1 MTVTRIAIRRPVTV
15 SMFVVAV
22 ILFGVVS
29 LQRLALNLLP
39 DISYPS
45 LTIQTD
51 YEDAAPEEIEN
62 LITRPIEEAVG
73 VISGL
78 TRLSSISRPG
88 QSEVVL
94 EFGWDTSMDL
104 AGMETR
110 EKLDLIEFPED
121 AGKPVILRFDP
132 SHDPI
137 MRLQLYGDL
146 SLTRLRYLADQNI
159 KKRLEATDGVAAVKV
174 VGGREEQIRIEIDE
188 KRLAELNIPITEV
201 TSTLRQ
207 GNVNQAGGSLYDLDA
222 NYLVRMLN
230 EFRSVDEIRAMV
242 IRDRDGRAIALGD
255 IAQVWR
261 GTKDRQ
267 IIARLNGAESVELAI
282 YKEGD
287 ANTVSVSA
295 AVHQRLKALPK
306 DKTLPKG
313 IEYQVV
319 FDQADF
325 ISQSVNNVLSAA
337 VIGGALA
344 TMILFL
350 FLRHLRSTIII
361 CISIPISIM
370 ATFAVMYQT
379 GITLNIMSLGGVA
392 LGVGMLVDNSIVV
405 LESVHRHRSRQ
416 KNLWQ
421 AVYDGTREVGMAV
434 TASTLTT
441 VAVFVPLVFVE
452 GVAGQLFRDQALT
465 ITYSLLAS
473 LAVALTV
480 IPMILALRIRPKS
493 PEAPTSPAAA
503 SSSNAGS
510 ATKPAGNLWRRALT
524 QTRVFAR
531 FLFVDVV
538 QIILGDLRRILRAL
552 GNGILKLLEPAVLA
566 PFESWFKKVSNAY
579 PALLIRS
586 LEHKSVVVA
595 IAAGF
600 AALSALGYLTLGA
613 ELIPPLTQ
621 GEFSFEVELTEGAPL
636 ERTDRLLKDLEA
648 RAAALPGVATVFASV
663 GGSNKNQF
671 TRQAIEEHAGQLFVV
686 MEDRRD
692 RALEQQ
698 TIERIRD
705 ELGRYPETRFTFRRP
720 TLFSFKTP
728 IEVEIYSFD
737 LESQKSAA
745 DLVMERLRRIQ
756 GLHDITT
763 TTELGNPEIQIRFD
777 RERLA
782 RLGLNEV
789 RISEVLRNKIRGDVA
804 SRYRDGDKQIDILV
818 RAEESQRSNVDDL
831 RNLLIV
837 ASQGTNAFSPGR
849 NNSGRNQPGQGQD
862 GFDAEGRRSGE
873 TRRQGDEA
881 GLSPRG
887 RVAAS
892 RAPIRLGAVAD
903 IQLARGPAEIHR
915 IRGQRAAVVSANLSG
930 RDLGSVAAEIRE
942 ELRDL
947 QGSLPVNSTLGL
959 GGQNEELETSYQSIR
974 FAILLAVFLVYLVM
988 ASQFESLIH
997 PLIILFT
1004 VPLAIIGVIL
1014 SLAVTRTDISVMV
1027 LLGAIILI
1035 GIVVNNAIV
1044 LVDYTNRLRRGGMPK
1059 REALVRAGK
1068 VRFRPILMTTMTTVL
1083 GLIPLALGW
1092 GEGSEVRAPMAI
1104 TVMGGLLFSTVL
1116 TLIFIPVVYEL
1127 IDRKELVPSGSAQAR
1142 HDAAGSGPED
1152 AGGADLEFENA

>member
-146 SLTRLRYLADQNI
+146 SLSRLRYLADQDI
-159 KKRLEATDGVAAVKV
+159 KKRLEATSGVAAVKV

-201 TSTLRQ
+201 TSILRQ
-207 GNVNQAGGSLYDLDA
+207 GNLNQAGGSLYDLDA

-267 IIARLNGAESVELAI
+267 IIVRLNGAESVELAI

-361 CISIPISIM
+361 CLSIPISIM

-480 IPMILALRIRPKS
+480 IPMILALRIRPKT
-493 PEAPTSPAAA
+493 PEAGTSPAEAPSA
-503 SSSNAGS
+503 SAGS
-510 ATKPAGNLWRRALT
+510 ATKPAGNFWHKALI
-524 QTRVFAR
+524 QIRVFTH
-531 FLFVDVV
+531 FLLVDTV
-538 QIILGDLRRILRAL
+538 QIVLGDLRRILRAL

-566 PFESWFKKVSNAY
+566 PFESWFQKVSDAY

-586 LEHKSVVVA
+586 LEHKTAVVA

-621 GEFSFEVELTEGAPL
+621 GEFSFEIELTEGAPL
-636 ERTDRLLKDLEA
+636 ERTDRVLSDLEA
-648 RAAALPGVATVFASV
+648 HAAALPGVATVFASV

-671 TRQAIEEHAGQLFVV
+671 SRQAIEEHAGQLYVV
-686 MEDRRD
+686 MADRRD
-692 RALEQQ
+692 RALEEQA
-698 TIERIRD
+698 IELIRE
-705 ELGRYPETRFTFRRP
+705 ELGRHPETRFTFARP

-737 LESQKSAA
+737 LESQKAAA

-782 RLGLNEV
+782 RLGLNES

-818 RAEESQRSNVDDL
+818 RAQESQRSNVDDL

-837 ASQGTNAFSPGR
+837 ANQGTNAFSRGL
-849 NNSGRNQPGQGQD
+849 NNSGRNRPEQGQD
-862 GFDAEGRRSGE
+862 GFDAQGGLGGE
-873 TRRQGDEA
+873 IRRQGDEA

-887 RVAAS
+887 QVPAQ
-892 RAPIRLGAVAD
+892 RAPIRLGAIAD

-942 ELRDL
+942 ELRGL
-947 QGSLPVNSTLGL
+947 QGSLPVDSTLGL

-1044 LVDYTNRLRRGGMPK
+1044 LVDYTNRLRRGGMTK
-1059 REALVRAGK
+1059 RDALVRAGQ

-1127 IDRKELVPSGSAQAR
+1127 IDRKELVPSGSA
-1142 HDAAGSGPED
+1142 
-1152 AGGADLEFENA
+1152 DLEFENA

>member
-1 MTVTRIAIRRPVTV
+1 MTATRIAIRRPVTV

-22 ILFGVVS
+22 ILFGLVS

-73 VISGL
+73 VTSGL
-78 TRLSSISRPG
+78 ARLSSISRPG

-94 EFGWDTSMDL
+94 EFNWDTSMDV
-104 AGMETR
+104 ASMETR
-110 EKLDLIEFPED
+110 EKLDLIDLPDD
-121 AGKPVILRFDP
+121 AGKPILLRFDP

-137 MRLQLYGDL
+137 MRLQLHGDL
-146 SLTRLRYLADQNI
+146 SLTRLRYLADQDI

-201 TSTLRQ
+201 TNILRQ
-207 GNVNQAGGSLYDLDA
+207 GNLNQAGGSLYDLDA

-230 EFRSVDEIRAMV
+230 EFQSVEEIRAMV
-242 IRDRDGRAIALGD
+242 LRDREGRAIALED
-255 IAQVWR
+255 VARVWR
-261 GTKDRQ
+261 GSKDRQ
-267 IIARLNGAESVELAI
+267 IIARLNGNESVEMAV

-287 ANTVSVSA
+287 ANTVTVSQ
-295 AVHQRLKALPK
+295 AVHRRLQALPK
-306 DKTLPKG
+306 DKTIPKG

-319 FDQADF
+319 FDQANF

-337 VIGGALA
+337 VIGGVLA
-344 TMILFL
+344 TIVLFL
-350 FLRHLRSTIII
+350 FLRHVRSTIII
-361 CISIPISIM
+361 GMSIPISIM
-370 ATFAVMYQT
+370 ATFALMYQT
-379 GITLNIMSLGGVA
+379 DITLNIMSLGGVA

-405 LESVHRHRSRQ
+405 LESVHRHRARK

-421 AVYDGTREVGMAV
+421 AVYDGTREVGTAV
-434 TASTLTT
+434 AASTLTT

-480 IPMILALRIRPKS
+480 IPMVLALRV
-493 PEAPTSPAAA
+493 EPAAA
-503 SSSNAGS
+503 EEEDQ
-510 ATKPAGNLWRRALT
+510 PAVVSGPARDAAPNQEQNLWRRASSKI
-524 QTRVFAR
+524 RAFAR
-531 FLFVDVV
+531 FLFADIVRIVV
-538 QIILGDLRRILRAL
+538 GDLRRLFRTIGNLILRF
-552 GNGILKLLEPAVLA
+552 LEPAVLT
-566 PFESWFKKVSNAY
+566 PFERWFKKLGDAY
-579 PALLIRS
+579 PGLLIRS
-586 LEHKSVVVA
+586 LENKPLVVA
-595 IAAGF
+595 VAVG
-600 AALSALGYLTLGA
+600 LVGVSVLGYMTLGA

-621 GEFSFEVELTEGAPL
+621 GEFSFEVELTEGAPI
-636 ERTDRLLKDLEA
+636 ERTDRVLKDLEGRVA
-648 RAAALPGVATVFASV
+648 ELPGVGTVFASV

-671 TRQAIEEHAGQLFVV
+671 ARQAVEEHIGQLYVV

-692 RALEQQ
+692 RLLEQQ
-698 TIERIRD
+698 TIDRVRED
-705 ELGRYPETRFTFRRP
+705 LERYPEIRFTFSRP

-728 IEVEIYSFD
+728 IEIEIYSSD
-737 LESQKSAA
+737 LESQRQAA
-745 DLVMERLRRIQ
+745 DLVMDRLRRIR

-782 RLGLNEV
+782 RLGLNEA
-789 RISEVLRNKIRGDVA
+789 RITEVLRNKIRGDVA
-804 SRYRDGDKQIDILV
+804 SRYRDDDKQIDILV
-818 RAEESQRSNVDDL
+818 RAEESQRNNIADL
-831 RNLLIV
+831 KNLLII
-837 ASQGTNAFSPGR
+837 ASQGANQGVQGGNNRGR
-849 NNSGRNQPGQGQD
+849 NRGQQD
-862 GFDAEGRRSGE
+862 QERLDAEGRPIGE
-873 TRRQGDEA
+873 VTQNSAGTAGFPQQGA
-881 GLSPRG
+881 AASPRI
-887 RVAAS
+887 
-892 RAPIRLGAVAD
+892 PIRLGAVANVEF
-903 IQLARGPAEIHR
+903 ARGPAEIHR
-915 IRGQRAAVVSANLSG
+915 IRGQRSALVSANLSG

-947 QGSLPVNSTLGL
+947 QRQLPVNSTVGL

-974 FAILLAVFLVYLVM
+974 FALSLAVFLVYLVM

-1004 VPLAIIGVIL
+1004 VPLAMVGVVL

-1027 LLGAIILI
+1027 LLGAIILV

-1044 LVDYTNRLRRGGMPK
+1044 LVDYTNRLRRGGMSK
-1059 REALVRAGK
+1059 REALVHAGQ
-1068 VRFRPILMTTMTTVL
+1068 VRFRPILMTTLTTVL
-1083 GLIPLALGW
+1083 GLIPLSLGW

-1104 TVMGGLLFSTVL
+1104 TVMGGLLFSTLL
-1116 TLIFIPVVYEL
+1116 TLIFIPVAYEL
-1127 IDRKELVPSGSAQAR
+1127 IDHKGSVPAETEEAESDIAPG
-1142 HDAAGSGPED
+1142 AADS
-1152 AGGADLEFENA
+1152 DLEFENA